1 MTTPP
6 ELAEH
11 PDVVNTRRA
20 LRDQLERM
28 GPDEQD
34 QRADLQELL
43 ELLETDPTVAL
54 FAPAQRTIALV
65 QELARQRTPLARQVA
80 LAREHER
87 LRADPARNARALNR
101 LGKINPLAIE
111 EHAALRTRTAEL
123 LQELRTLADPAWTTP
138 QRRRALADERMPPL
152 DGTWG
157 LSALADQ
164 LRRSVRDA
172 LAIDPTHPQALHLV
186 TLAEA
191 IENAHP
197 DAQPHPTPCAGP
209 GCTQP
214 LPPADRGRQRR
225 YCSPPCR
232 NQARRAAAK
241 R

>member
-138 QRRRALADERMPPL
+138 SGAGPWPTNACRPWTARGDCPPWPTNCVAACAMPWP
-152 DGTWG
+152 
-157 LSALADQ
+157 S
-164 LRRSVRDA
+164 
-172 LAIDPTHPQALHLV
+172 IP
-186 TLAEA
+186 
-191 IENAHP
+191 
-197 DAQPHPTPCAGP
+197 PTPKP
-209 GCTQP
+209 STW
-214 LPPADRGRQRR
+214 
-225 YCSPPCR
+225 
-232 NQARRAAAK
+232 
-241 R
+241 